1 MFYIDDRNK
10 FGLLSSLVYFVVTFI
25 SQIIDFINNIRG
37 MTYSL
42 GYSSAPILS
51 FLIIPVIALLVVIS
65 LAKDFLKDKSVITL
79 FIGLFLF
86 IGFLLAP
93 IFKYF
98 RQFGISNFFALVG
111 IIGCILLMSIRL
123 IKSPNIGKIVGF
135 IGILFIIA
143 YLVNFI
149 GVYFGNIYIDSLWS
163 AMLSVIP
170 SGIFFSYFL
179 CCEKQA

>member
-1 MFYIDDRNK
+1 
-10 FGLLSSLVYFVVTFI
+10 
-25 SQIIDFINNIRG
+25 

-51 FLIIPVIALLVVIS
+51 FLIISVIALLVAIS
-65 LAKDFLKDKSVITL
+65 LAKDFLKDKSVITF

-86 IGFLLAP
+86 IGFLLAS

-98 RQFGISNFFALVG
+98 RQFGIFEFFALVG
-111 IIGCILLMSIRL
+111 IVSCILLMSIRL

-143 YLVNFI
+143 YLVDFI
-149 GVYFGNIYIDSLWS
+149 GVYFGNVYIDSLWR
-163 AMLSVIP
+163 AMLSVIS
-170 SGIFFSYFL
+170 SGIFSHIL
-179 CCEKQA
+179 CFMKIYNYGE

>member
-1 MFYIDDRNK
+1 MLYLDDRNK

-37 MTYSL
+37 MSYSL
-42 GYSSAPILS
+42 GYSSTPILS

-65 LAKDFLKDKSVITL
+65 LAKDFLKDKSVIAL

-86 IGFLLAP
+86 IVFLLAP

-98 RQFGISNFFALVG
+98 RQFGISEFFALVG
-111 IIGCILLMSIRL
+111 IIGCILLMSIIL
-123 IKSPNIGKIVGF
+123 MKSPNIGKIIGF
-135 IGILFIIA
+135 TGILFIIA
-143 YLVNFI
+143 YLVDFI
-149 GVYFGNIYIDSLWS
+149 GVYFGNVYIDSLWS
-163 AMLSVIP
+163 AVLSVIP

-179 CCEKQA
+179 FYKKA

>member
-1 MFYIDDRNK
+1 MDYFP
-10 FGLLSSLVYFVVTFI
+10 LLGYFVVTFI

-42 GYSSAPILS
+42 GYSSALILS

-65 LAKDFLKDKSVITL
+65 LAKDFLKEKSVIT
-79 FIGLFLF
+79 FSIGLFLF

-98 RQFGISNFFALVG
+98 RQFGISEFFALVG
-111 IIGCILLMSIRL
+111 IVGCILLMSIRL
-123 IKSPNIGKIVGF
+123 MKSPNIGKIIGF
-135 IGILFIIA
+135 TGILFIIA
-143 YLVNFI
+143 YLVDFI
-149 GVYFGNIYIDSLWS
+149 GVYFGNVYIDSLWS
-163 AMLSVIP
+163 AVLSVIP

-179 CCEKQA
+179 FYEKA

>member
-1 MFYIDDRNK
+1 MDYFP
-10 FGLLSSLVYFVVTFI
+10 LLGYFVVTFI

-42 GYSSAPILS
+42 GYSSALILS

-65 LAKDFLKDKSVITL
+65 LAKDFLKEKSVITF

-98 RQFGISNFFALVG
+98 RQFGISEFFALVG
-111 IIGCILLMSIRL
+111 IVGCILLMSIRL
-123 IKSPNIGKIVGF
+123 IKLPNMGKAIGF
-135 IGILFIIA
+135 IGIVFIIA
-143 YLVNFI
+143 YLVEDFI
-149 GVYFGNIYIDSLWS
+149 GVYFGNVYIDSLWS
-163 AMLSVIP
+163 AVLSVIP

-179 CCEKQA
+179 FYEKA

>member
-1 MFYIDDRNK
+1 MFYLDDRNK

-25 SQIIDFINNIRG
+25 SQIIDFINSIRG

-42 GYSSAPILS
+42 GYSGTPILS
-51 FLIIPVIALLVVIS
+51 FLIIPALLVVIS

-79 FIGLFLF
+79 FVGLFLF

-93 IFKYF
+93 IFKCF

-135 IGILFIIA
+135 LGILFIIA

-179 CCEKQA
+179 CYEKQAL